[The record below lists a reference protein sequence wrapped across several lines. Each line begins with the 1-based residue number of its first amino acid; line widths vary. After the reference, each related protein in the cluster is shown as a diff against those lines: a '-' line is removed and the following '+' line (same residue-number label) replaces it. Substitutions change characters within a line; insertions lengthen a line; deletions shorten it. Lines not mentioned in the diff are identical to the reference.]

1 VSKMTILSLQAL
13 PETQPLNYSGLSD
26 GALAPCTH
34 TCGDSCEITCVRITC
49 RYGWTCAST
58 SMRAAEP
65 ETPNWPDVNIGTS
78 TW

>member
-1 VSKMTILSLQAL
+1 VSNTNVLTLQAL
-13 PETQPLNYSGLSD
+13 PETQPLNYPGMSA

-34 TCGDSCEITCVRITC
+34 TCGDSCQITCVRIPC

-58 SMRAAEP
+58 SVRAAEH
-65 ETPNWPDVNIGTS
+65 ESPNWPDAGIGAA